1 VVQVN
6 RGKDGQSGHA
16 DRDHLDVSVVICAYT
31 QRRWVQ
37 TRAAVESVL
46 SQQPRPAQVLLVIDH
61 NADLAAQA
69 RRSLPGVTVLESQE
83 TPGLSG
89 ARNAGLRSASQAV
102 TVFLDD
108 DAQARPGWLAALTEP
123 YSSPDVVATGGS
135 VYPLWPGQR
144 PRWLPPAFDWVVGC
158 SYVGLPEKTGVV
170 RNPIGASMSMCT
182 RAALDAGGFDAGLG
196 RVGTTP
202 LGCEETELAIR
213 LTASHPGSVVMYV
226 PDAAVD
232 HHVGSERL
240 NSGYFLRR
248 CWNEGL
254 SKAAVVRLA
263 GSSAG
268 LARERRHV
276 AAVIPAA
283 FFRDLRHA
291 AAGNLD
297 GFMRIGALLGGLA
310 ATVAGY
316 LTGRARLAAR
326 SQARHPALP
335 AESIQPPDQA
345 AVARKE

>member
-1 VVQVN
+1 M
-6 RGKDGQSGHA
+6 
-16 DRDHLDVSVVICAYT
+16 VICAYT
-31 QRRWVQ
+31 QRRWAQ
-37 TRAAVESVL
+37 TCAAVESVL
-46 SQQPRPAQVLLVIDH
+46 SQEPRPAQVILVIDH

-69 RRSLPGVTVLESQE
+69 RRSLPGVMVLESRE
-83 TPGLSG
+83 PPGLSG
-89 ARNAGLRSASQAV
+89 ARNAGLRSVSQPV

-123 YSSPDVVATGGS
+123 YRSPDVVATGGS
-135 VYPLWPGQR
+135 VYPLWPGPR
-144 PRWLPPAFDWVVGC
+144 PRWLPPPFDWVVGC
-158 SYVGLPEKTGVV
+158 SYLGLPEKTAVV
-170 RNPIGASMSMCT
+170 RNPIGASMSMRT
-182 RAALDAGGFDAGLG
+182 RAALDAGGFETGLG

-232 HHVGSERL
+232 HHVGSEL
-240 NSGYFLRR
+240 
-248 CWNEGL
+248 
-254 SKAAVVRLA
+254 
-263 GSSAG
+263 
-268 LARERRHV
+268 

-335 AESIQPPDQA
+335 AESIQSPDPA